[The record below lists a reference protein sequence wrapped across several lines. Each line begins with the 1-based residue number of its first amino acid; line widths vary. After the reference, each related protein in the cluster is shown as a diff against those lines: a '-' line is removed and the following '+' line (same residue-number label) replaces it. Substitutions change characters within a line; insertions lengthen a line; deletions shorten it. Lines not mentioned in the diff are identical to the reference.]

1 MALKT
6 RATRDKAHY
15 ITFYNALY
23 TGLYFYLSALTV
35 LRYYCFEWRQAEE
48 HTPLFHL
55 AVSQG
60 PLALVN
66 RIIAIHRAR
75 LKTLM
80 FISRQNVVGDNENI
94 TSWTLSFILSPPRYL
109 LLFTSYLISIHKET
123 LHEFRSAIR
132 GGHNLLLTIIK
143 KQHCLWC
150 GVIYSICWD
159 KAWSLS
165 HSDRCQKVRI
175 FPAWSYQKRNG
186 SSNSVYIRSTPHTDL
201 NITHRHFVAF
211 HDIFCRQVDCGLS
224 WVLKIQFRR
233 NQTPNFTDGQNKL
246 RVC

>member
-1 MALKT
+1 M
-6 RATRDKAHY
+6 
-15 ITFYNALY
+15 
-23 TGLYFYLSALTV
+23 
-35 LRYYCFEWRQAEE
+35 
-48 HTPLFHL
+48 
-55 AVSQG
+55 SQG

-143 KQHCLWC
+143 KTALSVMWGDIQHLLRQGIESVTFGQVSESAYIP
-150 GVIYSICWD
+150 GV
-159 KAWSLS
+159 KLS
-165 HSDRCQKVRI
+165 EKKWLQ
-175 FPAWSYQKRNG
+175 
-186 SSNSVYIRSTPHTDL
+186 
-201 NITHRHFVAF
+201 
-211 HDIFCRQVDCGLS
+211 
-224 WVLKIQFRR
+224 
-233 NQTPNFTDGQNKL
+233 
-246 RVC
+246 